1 MTTALTSHRRDLL
14 IVGVIALIAR
24 VLLFAVYGPAV
35 EMDSHEYL
43 AVGQQLLGMNLGDYT
58 GRRTPVYPL
67 CAALFGGIPWLIH
80 MVQALCGVAASMMA
94 ADIARRMTASRLV
107 MFACGLCCA
116 LALPVLLAEAAILTE
131 SLTSV
136 LLIALLWLYLRW
148 RDDIA
153 KGMSRSRYIVLM
165 GSIAALLVLLRPQ
178 FAFVPLVVIIAVGLV
193 LRKNAM
199 PLRQMVMVTLI
210 AGIPVVA
217 WAGFNAAVTGVYAI
231 ATGGGFSMT
240 NHTIG
245 YMEDAPDAFGRE
257 RDILI
262 QHRTQRIAEA
272 GTPLMTIS
280 RAMPDLRKTTGLND
294 ARLAKRLGE
303 MNTALIVRNPGTYAA
318 SVVVSW
324 ARFWSVRT
332 MLLRS
337 GTDSETTYSFL
348 AVVVTIWRYGLMLA
362 NAVFL
367 MLVAASIVPV
377 IRRRA
382 LSLPGIWFAMA
393 LILGSSLMQALAE
406 RGENARYGMPTQM
419 LVVIVLAAAMWSLY
433 KGRKEYSAG

>member
-1 MTTALTSHRRDLL
+1 VTTALTSHQRDML

-43 AVGQQLLGMNLGDYT
+43 AVGRQLLGMDFGHYT

-67 CAALFGGIPWLIH
+67 FAALLGGIPWLIH
-80 MVQALCGVAASMMA
+80 MVQALAGVAASMMA

-107 MFACGLCCA
+107 TFICGITCA

-131 SLTSV
+131 SLTSA
-136 LLIALLWLYLRW
+136 LLITLLWLYLRW

-153 KGMSRSRYIVLM
+153 QGNSRNRYIVLM

-178 FAFVPLVVIIAVGLV
+178 FAFVPLVVIVAVGVV

-217 WAGFNAAVTGVYAI
+217 WAGFNAAFTGVYAI

-245 YMEDAPDAFGRE
+245 YVEDAPEAFSRE
-257 RDILI
+257 RDILLK
-262 QHRTQRIAEA
+262 HRTQRIAEA

-280 RAMPDLRKTTGLND
+280 RAMPDLRTTTGLND

-303 MNTALIVRNPGTYAA
+303 MNTALIMRNPGAYAA

-367 MLVAASIVPV
+367 LLLACAVVPV
-377 IRRRA
+377 IRHKMF
-382 LSLPGIWFAMA
+382 SMPGMWFAVV

-419 LVVIVLAAAMWSLY
+419 LVVIVLAAALWSLY
-433 KGRKEYSAG
+433 KGRRAYSAG